1 MNDCFCTSVL
11 LQYLTGSW
19 GIRASSNA
27 PTAVAEVAMLKK
39 LLEAEKEKNLLKD
52 ETIAIL
58 KADKVFLQEWLEKK
72 ETSLQELMRKPEAS
86 SSGLWLI
93 KQDH

>member
-1 MNDCFCTSVL
+1 MHFNVFTVPCRA
-11 LQYLTGSW
+11 GSD
-19 GIRASSNA
+19 A

-58 KADKVFLQEWLEKK
+58 KADKVFLQEQLDKK
-72 ETSLQELMRKPEAS
+72 ETSFQDLMAKPEAS
-86 SSGLWLI
+86 SSGLWLL